1 MPRRVIVRWLRRARA
16 IDVHGIALF
25 DLLAISALVLVAM
38 VGTLG
43 LLARAT
49 NVSAA
54 TGHKTHISGANDHDI
69 RKTAVWRADAIPNT
83 ANSD

>member
-1 MPRRVIVRWLRRARA
+1 MPRRVIVQWLRRARA
-16 IDVHGIALF
+16 IDVCGLALF

-43 LLARAT
+43 VLTRAA

-54 TGHKTHISGANDHDI
+54 TGQKTHISGAKDHHV
-69 RKTAVWRADAIPNT
+69 RKTAVWRADAIPDT